1 MRFHIL
7 FAFAVCLAGCQGQ
20 PRPDLKSDISRTAPG
35 PVLPI
40 PAVDREQQRFEARYL
55 DFLSSNLLASRRM
68 AREALREDS
77 APHVKQMAER
87 ALQEYPPLLEQMS
100 AHRRS
105 LYAKIPPVPAHE
117 LEGSHIGP
125 MMVPGGGETYDERWI
140 ETMISQHRAAIA
152 LCRKFIEQS
161 QQVEIKNIAARVVR
175 IHSRDLVDLERW
187 LTNMRK
193 RRT

>member
-7 FAFAVCLAGCQGQ
+7 LSLGLVLVGCQSQ

-40 PAVDREQQRFEARYL
+40 PGVDREQQRFEARYL
-55 DFLSSNLLASRRM
+55 DFLSNNLLASRRM

-77 APHVKQMAER
+77 APHVKQMADR
-87 ALQEYPPLLEQMS
+87 AVKEYTPLLDQMS
-100 AHRRS
+100 AFRRS

-125 MMVPGGGETYDERWI
+125 MMVPGGGESYDERWI

-175 IHSRDLVDLERW
+175 LHSRDLVDLERW
-187 LTNMRK
+187 LTNLRNG
-193 RRT
+193 RA